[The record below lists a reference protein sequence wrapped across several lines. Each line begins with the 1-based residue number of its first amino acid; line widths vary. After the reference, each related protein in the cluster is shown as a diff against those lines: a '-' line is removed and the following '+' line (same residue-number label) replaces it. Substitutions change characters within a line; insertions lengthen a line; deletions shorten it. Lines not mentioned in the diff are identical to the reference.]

1 MADPLSSPKQRALA
15 LQSLTLN
22 PGWQFYVARHE
33 AIVKQQLEAKVW
45 DMATTDEERRVLVAA
60 RKLLVESYAPGKLVE
75 AALTQALTEA
85 RQAEKPK

>member
-1 MADPLSSPKQRALA
+1 MADQLANPQQRALA

-45 DMATTDEERRVLVAA
+45 DTATTDEERRVLVAA
-60 RKLLVESYAPGKLVE
+60 RKLLVDSFSPGKLVE

-85 RQAEKPK
+85 RQAEKSR